1 MIPQPNLKT
10 SRLVLRPFESSDI
23 DRVAD
28 VANDEELSR
37 NLRDV
42 GWPYTRDDARRFI
55 EPLAGDWEAGRS
67 AVFAICLSRSAEQ
80 QLVGA
85 IGLVFEQP
93 SNRAEIGY
101 WIGREYWGRGIA
113 TEASVSVLD
122 FAFSEFRLHRVYAE
136 CLTRNPASAAV
147 LKKVGMT
154 EEGLLRGHFRKEETE
169 EYCDVQLFGLLRE
182 AWNER

>member
-10 SRLVLRPFESSDI
+10 SRLVLRPFESTDI
-23 DRVAD
+23 DRVAGL
-28 VANDEELSR
+28 VNDEELLR
-37 NLRDV
+37 NLRDFR
-42 GWPYTRDDARRFI
+42 WPYTRDDAQQWVERL
-55 EPLAGDWEAGRS
+55 PADWETGKS
-67 AVFAICLSRSAEQ
+67 AVFAICLNGFAPP
-80 QLVGA
+80 QLVGS

-101 WIGREYWGRGIA
+101 WIGREYWGQGIA
-113 TEASVSVLD
+113 TEASVSMLD
-122 FAFSEFRLHRVYAE
+122 FAFSELGLHRVYAE

-154 EEGLLRGHFRKEETE
+154 EEGLLRGHFRKEESE